1 MTAPSGGAAG
11 TRLRLY
17 RNPLRLAVSGSL
29 WRAGWYLIAYVFGT
43 GWLLFATG
51 VTVAT
56 VAASL
61 AITLAGIPL
70 LAAAA
75 GVIRGCANV
84 ERARLGQVLGAPV
97 RGAYQP
103 VSKPGIIAQ
112 ATTRWRDRA
121 TWRDVAYLIGLW
133 PPLFILGTVVLTLW
147 VWFIGWITLPV
158 WYWAPWTEYH
168 GVRHHGYEL
177 GFYFPHG
184 PYGPGRVGVF
194 IDSLPAALAVAAL
207 GLAGFLL
214 CNYLVV
220 ITARAHAAVARSVLR
235 APADP
240 LAEAKQVLAGP
251 GPLGPLRRE
260 LPNGGQPAH
269 SR

>member
-1 MTAPSGGAAG
+1 MTTRPGGPAA
-11 TRLRLY
+11 TRLRLDP
-17 RNPLRLAVSGSL
+17 NPLRLAFSGSL
-29 WRAGWYLIAYVFGT
+29 WRGAWYLIAYVFGT
-43 GWLLFATG
+43 GWLLFATS
-51 VTVAT
+51 VTAAT

-75 GVIRGCANV
+75 GVIRGCAKV
-84 ERARLGQVLGAPV
+84 ERARLSQVLTAPV
-97 RGAYQP
+97 RGGYQP
-103 VSKPGIIAQ
+103 VTKPGIIAQ

-133 PPLFILGTVVLTLW
+133 PPLFVLDTVVLTLW
-147 VWFIGWITLPV
+147 VWFIGWISLPL

-168 GVRHHGYEL
+168 GVRYHGYEL

-184 PYGPGRVGVF
+184 PHGPGSVGVF
-194 IDSLPAALAVAAL
+194 VDSLPAALAVAAL

-251 GPLGPLRRE
+251 GPLGPLSRDLR
-260 LPNGGQPAH
+260 NGGQPVH